1 MRSVSAATKFSQ
13 ASSRV
18 DGVRDGF
25 ISWLQDV
32 NENSPSLRNL
42 TDDEIKEC
50 FTYDKYRCLAKPQAT
65 DSDKISEVYASK
77 MDRLSRCRSAQMTE
91 NDEFLVNPFG
101 QWDVNGDPFDSL
113 YIRQAYKD
121 HWDIIQDHF
130 LTKRS
135 NQRILISGTPGCGKS
150 VEGYYL
156 LYKIFNTFGSNPPP
170 ILYAASDNSQ
180 TCMVFLRGFV
190 FAIDDYIRF
199 EQSLSY
205 KIMDANGPIWHIYD
219 STSPGNHSGS
229 RQMGPQIMI
238 SSPGRA
244 SRRDFKAALKGK
256 HLVLYLPLPTFDE
269 MHVLRTRYH
278 NRKENSTMYISET
291 KMIRLITKWGCIPRT
306 IFEAGIDEDTLSQSE
321 HKMSSAIDVE
331 RLIHM
336 VGSSQIDHDVA
347 SGQFLHMAPIIKD
360 VEQFEDLVETAKK
373 DDAAKENEIVKKKKD
388 KTSKGGEMAKKDETE
403 QKGETAKKDEAAK
416 KASLAKTDKSAD
428 EGAGSR
434 KRTADNANVDTIGL
448 SEADRITQL
457 KARYTKVVY
466 MWASDYIR
474 DLAFDAFLSLGPE
487 RMMPLIVNYQQSKL
501 GGFRGLLFE
510 PFVFNLLTEVGVS
523 GRFKNLDTGKD
534 LGIVKLGP
542 WKTKHYY
549 QNHSQ
554 LNTGFGIM
562 NIPLKSNEPAVDCL
576 VPHDGYCFQIS
587 VMSGQ
592 HGINRPKFDQLMKSG
607 VFKEFIKNN
616 PRKNISFV
624 CVVEAG
630 QFDNFGRQT
639 FHKENK
645 KAYGKN
651 EPERMSYPGVTQYA
665 FEIDLR
671 RIYKLEE
678 HRQKHEML
686 NMVEDNTNAVE
697 RAFRRLR
704 TK

>member
-1 MRSVSAATKFSQ
+1 MRSISAATKFSQ

-50 FTYDKYRCLAKPQAT
+50 FIYDKYRCLAKPQDDS

-130 LTKRS
+130 LTKCS
-135 NQRILISGTPGCGKS
+135 NQRILINGTPGCGKS

-190 FAIDDYIRF
+190 FAINDYIRF

-219 STSPGNHSGS
+219 STAPGNHSGS

-278 NRKENSTMYISET
+278 NRKEDSTMYISET

-373 DDAAKENEIVKKKKD
+373 DDAAKKNEIVKKKK
-388 KTSKGGEMAKKDETE
+388 GEIAKPRQDHEPPT
-403 QKGETAKKDEAAK
+403 
-416 KASLAKTDKSAD
+416 KALAPVNARRIMRTLTLLV
-428 EGAGSR
+428 SR
-434 KRTADNANVDTIGL
+434 RQIESRN
-448 SEADRITQL
+448 
-457 KARYTKVVY
+457 
-466 MWASDYIR
+466 
-474 DLAFDAFLSLGPE
+474 
-487 RMMPLIVNYQQSKL
+487 SKL
-501 GGFRGLLFE
+501 DTRKLYTCGPLTISEISLSMPFSPSVPRG
-510 PFVFNLLTEVGVS
+510 
-523 GRFKNLDTGKD
+523 
-534 LGIVKLGP
+534 
-542 WKTKHYY
+542 
-549 QNHSQ
+549 
-554 LNTGFGIM
+554 
-562 NIPLKSNEPAVDCL
+562 
-576 VPHDGYCFQIS
+576 
-587 VMSGQ
+587 
-592 HGINRPKFDQLMKSG
+592 
-607 VFKEFIKNN
+607 
-616 PRKNISFV
+616 
-624 CVVEAG
+624 
-630 QFDNFGRQT
+630 
-639 FHKENK
+639 
-645 KAYGKN
+645 
-651 EPERMSYPGVTQYA
+651 
-665 FEIDLR
+665 
-671 RIYKLEE
+671 
-678 HRQKHEML
+678 
-686 NMVEDNTNAVE
+686 
-697 RAFRRLR
+697 
-704 TK
+704 